1 MVSLVFAMQAAGL
14 VVGPLIAVIL
24 LAAGISTTRL
34 ASAAWLGAIP
44 SLSVFYCAPDPRD
57 SALRDAGARTMSSGG
72 DRAGDRKSG
81 PARGQWASRVPAT
94 PDCHGGLPHLFT
106 NRRLLMWLI
115 GASGAWFMLDFSY
128 YGNTIASPEII
139 KLISPNASLTHSTLI
154 TLLIFVV
161 AAVPGYAL
169 AILLI
174 DRMGR
179 RSIQTSA
186 SRSWPRALP

>member
-1 MVSLVFAMQAAGL
+1 MAGGANDEAQAAIAQATGKAAPPRGP
-14 VVGPLIAVIL
+14 VGK
-24 LAAGISTTRL
+24 
-34 ASAAWLGAIP
+34 SAARHHQTAMEG
-44 SLSVFYCAPDPRD
+44 F
-57 SALRDAGARTMSSGG
+57 RT
-72 DRAGDRKSG
+72 
-81 PARGQWASRVPAT
+81 
-94 PDCHGGLPHLFT
+94 LFT

-174 DRMGR
+174 EASRP
-179 RSIQTSA
+179 SA